1 MNKQKTFIHSENS
14 IFSLNIRYLLVLL
27 PLILFGFYK
36 NGILV
41 YQKGYTTILGM
52 FKPLIIPLM
61 GFGIGLLLFFLLVKR
76 KKNNLIMPLKASTFP
91 IQTLIVGMTMPI
103 KVNIYAYLVL
113 MIVLSIIYLKF
124 FYNKKFSFNF
134 IALSIILIILGSYL
148 LGDYKNI
155 LELYINNYEASVS
168 LNPSLY
174 RLIIGFNHSGLGI
187 SSHLIVIIVFIYLMG
202 VITYKREIPIFLI
215 VSFII
220 VGIISLIMGSTFS
233 SQLRYLFNSSIIF
246 SLFFIANEST
256 SSPTTNLAMIFYS
269 LLIVI
274 LYLVFNLF
282 ASSLAIYL
290 AIFVVSIF
298 SYSLDIIFKKTKF
311 SSK

>member
-1 MNKQKTFIHSENS
+1 MNKQKIFIHSENS

-220 VGIISLIMGSTFS
+220 VSIISLIMGSTFS